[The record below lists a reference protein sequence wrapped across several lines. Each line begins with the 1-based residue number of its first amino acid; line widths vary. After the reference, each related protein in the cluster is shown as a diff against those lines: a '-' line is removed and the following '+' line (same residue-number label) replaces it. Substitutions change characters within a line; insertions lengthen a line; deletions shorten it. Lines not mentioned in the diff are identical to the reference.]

1 MQDEVAKHDNKI
13 SRCSKNVL
21 SLNIKILDKQV
32 SSVFYV
38 S

>member
-13 SRCSKNVL
+13 PRWNVL

-32 SSVFYV
+32 SSVFNK